1 MGFLLTCTSYGVLG
15 IYIFLYVFSTGPA
28 TATAIQSQNDGDLG
42 DSGVGEGNDLV
53 TIMLNDHDPIDLFI
67 PSDGS
72 LVYADLDQPTSV
84 SNAIALGTVSA
95 TCFFWRYR
103 EDFIRPD
110 IAQFLS
116 HVFSTVNAGP
126 RPGRARMEAH
136 GREFDGAER
145 VYCYEGS
152 REVTVGDSFVLFFE
166 IAGPKGKEIAGQAGE
181 QEEVRAAAVA
191 AAADRQGKL
200 LTITIGKDEEFVEFP
215 LRANPDLYHAEL
227 AVSRKAKLIT
237 EPLRESTLTW
247 LGEGEVEFRAEAGAA
262 CYFIKA
268 DFEQKPD
275 FRKTNIYR
283 EAWLSP
289 TDVLDSIVCFR
300 NSRSLHV
307 RDRWLQKKFDDD
319 NDDDDGRLGLLE
331 DPKWYT
337 AMNATYF
344 P

>member
-15 IYIFLYVFSTGPA
+15 IYIFLYVFSAGHA
-28 TATAIQSQNDGDLG
+28 TATTVQPQNDGDFEE
-42 DSGVGEGNDLV
+42 SGVGEGNDLV

-72 LVYADLDQPTSV
+72 LVYADFDQPISV

-103 EDFIRPD
+103 ERFTKPD
-110 IAQFLS
+110 ESQFLS

-166 IAGPKGKEIAGQAGE
+166 IAGPKGKERAGQAGE

-191 AAADRQGKL
+191 ADRQGKL
-200 LTITIGKDEEFVEFP
+200 LTITVGKDEEFVEFP
-215 LRANPDLYHAEL
+215 LHATEL
-227 AVSRKAKLIT
+227 GVSRKAKLIT

-262 CYFIKA
+262 CYFINA
-268 DFEQKPD
+268 DFEQRPD

-307 RDRWLQKKFDDD
+307 RDRWLWKKFDDD
-319 NDDDDGRLGLLE
+319 NDDDDDDDDGRLGLLE
-331 DPKWYT
+331 DPEWYT